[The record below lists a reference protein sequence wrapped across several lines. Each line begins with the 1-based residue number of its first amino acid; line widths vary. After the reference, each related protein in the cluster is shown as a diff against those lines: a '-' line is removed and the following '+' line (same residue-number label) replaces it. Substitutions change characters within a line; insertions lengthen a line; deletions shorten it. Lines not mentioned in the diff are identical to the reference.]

1 MNLKSK
7 MDTLVR
13 ESCPMSHHH
22 FRGRDY
28 GQTLPFFKGFFMAI
42 IAEPNSA
49 KSLIEI
55 VQGLKINTFKWAK
68 VWTLNGTP
76 ENRYPNEH
84 HVITQALVLFR
95 TRYLSVTADEQLEL
109 KQFFQQNR

>member
-1 MNLKSK
+1 MT
-7 MDTLVR
+7 MIT
-13 ESCPMSHHH
+13 
-22 FRGRDY
+22 
-28 GQTLPFFKGFFMAI
+28 
-42 IAEPNSA
+42 EPNSA

-55 VQGLKINTFKWAK
+55 VQGLKINIFKWAK

-95 TRYLSVTADEQLEL
+95 TGYLSTTADEQLEL

>member
-1 MNLKSK
+1 MIVSA
-7 MDTLVR
+7 
-13 ESCPMSHHH
+13 P
-22 FRGRDY
+22 FQRDI
-28 GQTLPFFKGFFMAI
+28 FMTMI
-42 IAEPNSA
+42 TEPNSA

-55 VQGLKINTFKWAK
+55 VQGLKLNTFKWAK

-95 TRYLSVTADEQLEL
+95 TRYRSATADEQLEL
-109 KQFFQQNR
+109 KQFFQKNR

>member
-1 MNLKSK
+1 MNI
-7 MDTLVR
+7 MD
-13 ESCPMSHHH
+13 
-22 FRGRDY
+22 
-28 GQTLPFFKGFFMAI
+28 K
-42 IAEPNSA
+42 PNPE

-55 VQGLKINTFKWAK
+55 VQVLKTNTFKWAR

-95 TRYLSVTADEQLEL
+95 TRYRSATADEQLEL
-109 KQFFQQNR
+109 KQFFQKNI

>member
-1 MNLKSK
+1 MKVVPYPPITIEDETMTVSA
-7 MDTLVR
+7 
-13 ESCPMSHHH
+13 P
-22 FRGRDY
+22 FQRDI
-28 GQTLPFFKGFFMAI
+28 FMTI
-42 IAEPNSA
+42 IAESNYP

-95 TRYLSVTADEQLEL
+95 TRYLSATADEQLEL

>member
-1 MNLKSK
+1 
-7 MDTLVR
+7 
-13 ESCPMSHHH
+13 
-22 FRGRDY
+22 
-28 GQTLPFFKGFFMAI
+28 MAI

-84 HVITQALVLFR
+84 HVITEALAPFR
-95 TRYLSVTADEQLEL
+95 TRYRSATADEQLEL
-109 KQFFQQNR
+109 KQFFQRTGKFLRVHTGESEC

>member
-1 MNLKSK
+1 M
-7 MDTLVR
+7 T
-13 ESCPMSHHH
+13 
-22 FRGRDY
+22 
-28 GQTLPFFKGFFMAI
+28 I
-42 IAEPNSA
+42 IAEPNST

-55 VQGLKINTFKWAK
+55 VQGLKINTFKWAKVWTLNKWAK

-84 HVITQALVLFR
+84 HVITQALAPFR
-95 TRYLSVTADEQLEL
+95 TRYRSATADEQLEL

>member
-1 MNLKSK
+1 MK
-7 MDTLVR
+7 VVP
-13 ESCPMSHHH
+13 CPTITIEDETMTVSAP
-22 FRGRDY
+22 FQRDI
-28 GQTLPFFKGFFMAI
+28 FMTM

-55 VQGLKINTFKWAK
+55 VQGLKLNTFKWAK

-95 TRYLSVTADEQLEL
+95 TRYLSATADEQLEL